1 MPRPEM
7 GRGQSLFFGAL
18 SQGSQGRRWF
28 GAPFYSGRKT
38 RIITH
43 FPIVTEPSDN
53 SRGSIG
59 STSSSF
65 LDRVKAR
72 DNEAWRRLAGVY
84 GISGSLLVPTRRC
97 PARQDCADICQD
109 VFRAVAANIDGF
121 QRDQSR
127 GTFRGWLRTIT
138 RSKVEDHFRQK
149 KRQPPAK
156 ATGGSD
162 AYERILAIP
171 DGDGSSVPEASD
183 EETAI
188 IVRKTLDLI
197 RPEFEERT
205 WQAFWRAAVEGQQSG
220 VVADALGMTPG
231 AVRQA
236 KSRVLRR
243 LREEL
248 DRLRGL
254 EGYDL

>member
-1 MPRPEM
+1 M
-7 GRGQSLFFGAL
+7 
-18 SQGSQGRRWF
+18 
-28 GAPFYSGRKT
+28 
-38 RIITH
+38 
-43 FPIVTEPSDN
+43 TEPVDN
-53 SRGSIG
+53 SRGPIG

-72 DNEAWRRLAGVY
+72 DYEAWRRLAGVY
-84 GISGSLLVPTRRC
+84 ASLVLRWCQYEGVGRDEDR
-97 PARQDCADICQD
+97 ADICQE
-109 VFRAVAANIDGF
+109 VFRAVAANVDCF
-121 QRDQSR
+121 QRDRSR

-138 RSKVEDHFRQK
+138 RRKVADHFRQK
-149 KRQPPAK
+149 NRQPPAK

-162 AYERILAIP
+162 AYEHILAIP

-205 WQAFWRAAVEGQQSG
+205 WQAFWRSAVEGQQSG
-220 VVADALGMTPG
+220 VVAEALGMTPG
-231 AVRQA
+231 GVRQA
-236 KSRVLRR
+236 KSRVLHR

-248 DRLRGL
+248 DRLLGL
-254 EGYDL
+254 EGYDS

>member
-1 MPRPEM
+1 M
-7 GRGQSLFFGAL
+7 
-18 SQGSQGRRWF
+18 
-28 GAPFYSGRKT
+28 
-38 RIITH
+38 
-43 FPIVTEPSDN
+43 
-53 SRGSIG
+53 
-59 STSSSF
+59 
-65 LDRVKAR
+65 
-72 DNEAWRRLAGVY
+72 
-84 GISGSLLVPTRRC
+84 
-97 PARQDCADICQD
+97 
-109 VFRAVAANIDGF
+109 AANIDCF
-121 QRDQSR
+121 QRDRSR

-138 RSKVEDHFRQK
+138 RSKVADHFRQK
-149 KRQPPAK
+149 NRQPPAK

-162 AYERILAIP
+162 AYEHILAIP

-205 WQAFWRAAVEGQQSG
+205 WQAFWRSAVEGQQSG
-220 VVADALGMTPG
+220 VVAEALGMTPG

-248 DRLRGL
+248 DRLLGL